1 MYHEFA
7 LADLA
12 TRQTHQLRTHESS
25 SGLLAGAQMQFLDA
39 DFALLFLLFSGDGT
53 GW

>member
-7 LADLA
+7 LADIA

-25 SGLLAGAQMQFLDA
+25 GLLAGAQMQFLDT
-39 DFALLFLLFSGDGT
+39 DFALLFLLLGGDGT
-53 GW
+53 GR